1 MLGVVKVTLGVH
13 ERGGGR
19 VRGVGLMVGA
29 SISRGG
35 GLDALGLG
43 VAQHVLVHVLGGARC
58 RGTTSLYT
66 PHHLL
71 VILC

>member
-1 MLGVVKVTLGVH
+1 MLGVVQVTLGVH

-19 VRGVGLMVGA
+19 VRRMGLVVGA
-29 SISRGG
+29 GIGRSRG
-35 GLDALGLG
+35 LVALGLG

-58 RGTTSLYT
+58 RGTTSLQT